1 MMQIV
6 NSYDSASIYVIIYVY
21 MICVEQRNDENQEAI
36 LQVNI
41 ESIIV
46 L

>member
-1 MMQIV
+1 MIFHQLK
-6 NSYDSASIYVIIYVY
+6 NEPKDKPLGY

-41 ESIIV
+41 ESIII